1 MLTVNSNNKAM
12 SAQVWA
18 LAWPMML
25 SSISTPLMGLVDAAV
40 MGHLPDSRYL
50 AAVAVGATLFSTL
63 FWGVGFLKAG
73 TTGMAAQA
81 VGRKDA
87 QALCNLLWQALL
99 VGGGIG
105 LIFIIFQNVI
115 LQVSLWVL
123 APPLESVNQYQAYF
137 GIRIWGAPA
146 ALMMLVLI
154 GWFVGNH
161 NTRVPLYLTLT
172 TNVLNAIL
180 NLVLVVGFGLKADGV
195 AWGTLISEYFGLA
208 VGGYFLAQALRQNGA
223 RTQWSAMFS
232 AGAYRQF
239 FAVNRDYFIRTLF
252 LTGTFVF
259 FTRQGALM
267 GKDVLAANEILKT
280 FLLIIALSL
289 DGYAHAAEAIAGSAW
304 AARRKDLFQACVR
317 VVTLWAALTAMGLS
331 VLFGLGGV
339 LFLSVLTDLPSL
351 LALSQEYLPWVVL
364 LPLISVWSFV
374 FDGIYVG
381 MTQTRAMRNNMIF
394 TVILVFLPMWFLAQ
408 PLGNHGLWLAMMGF
422 FASRGLGLGWDFYR
436 RYWAVVW

>member
-25 SSISTPLMGLVDAAV
+25 SSISTPLMGLIDAAV

-161 NTRVPLYLTLT
+161 NTRIPLYLTLT
-172 TNVLNAIL
+172 TNALNAIL
-180 NLVLVVGFGLKADGV
+180 NLVFVVGFGFKADGV
-195 AWGTLISEYFGLA
+195 AWGTLMSEYCGLA
-208 VGGYFLAQALRQNGA
+208 LGGYFLMQALQQNGA
-223 RTQWSAMFS
+223 RAQWSAMFS
-232 AGAYRQF
+232 VGAYRQF

-351 LALSQEYLPWVVL
+351 LAISQEYLPWVVL

-436 RYWAVVW
+436 RYWTVAW

>member
-18 LAWPMML
+18 LAWPIML